1 MFYAVE
7 MRDPDFGDVLWN
19 SPASALGAHNTI
31 VSDSAPKQLARFAGA
46 LSIKHMLSG
55 FVKEALRAVTASEQ
69 AKIREARERS
79 GTVGCVP

>member
-1 MFYAVE
+1 ME

-19 SPASALGAHNTI
+19 PPASALGARNAI

-55 FVKEALRAVTASEQ
+55 WAVWEVGGRRSRVEGDTFLILKRFEKRASAR
-69 AKIREARERS
+69 IR
-79 GTVGCVP
+79 